1 MKTLSTTLRAIDARV
16 YTLGLALVCIGLIA
30 VYMYL
35 VGMSVV
41 HVVMNKEVSQ
51 QLVAVQTEIT
61 ELESAYI
68 DAQHLVRAEIAMQR
82 GFVSQPDK
90 VFIESGDSAVVL
102 SVDDR

>member
-1 MKTLSTTLRAIDARV
+1 MKTLSTTLRSIDARI
-16 YTLGLALVCIGLIA
+16 YTLGLALTFVGLVAI
-30 VYMYL
+30 YMYL

-68 DAQHLVRAEIAMQR
+68 SAQHSVRAEIAMQR
-82 GFVSQPDK
+82 GFVADSDK